1 LALLITCRFLLVHP
15 QLNYI
20 DSFHSEAKI
29 CNIKYNLEKKVCSFV
44 FRKAALKFKGANTHG
59 KKRERAKQKDD
70 KQKILGK
77 LVNY

>member
-1 LALLITCRFLLVHP
+1 LASLITCRFLLVHP

-29 CNIKYNLEKKVCSFV
+29 CNIKYNL
-44 FRKAALKFKGANTHG
+44 G
-59 KKRERAKQKDD
+59 KKSLLIRFPKGGAEIEGRKYTREEKGKSE
-70 KQKILGK
+70 ILGK